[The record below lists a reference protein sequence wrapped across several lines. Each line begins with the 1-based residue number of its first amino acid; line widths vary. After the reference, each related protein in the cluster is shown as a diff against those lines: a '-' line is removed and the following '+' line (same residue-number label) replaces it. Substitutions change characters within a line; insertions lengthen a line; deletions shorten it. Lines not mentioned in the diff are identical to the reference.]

1 MAFLKEMVELAAE
14 DAEVLCLQEL
24 PVWAIGALDDWSG
37 KRAVTDVAQRARLGP
52 LPSTAEL
59 GRVITALNQGLF
71 RSAFTGQANAILL
84 RPELRL
90 IDHRSVVLNPFSFRR
105 AQARRLGLGLL
116 ARLAWGRE
124 RRVCQVVRVQR
135 GEETLVIGN
144 LHATSHPD
152 KRLPDAEL
160 LRAAVF
166 IDGLARPQEP
176 VLLAGD
182 FNVGLRSSRTLA
194 DLTGP
199 EWGFAG
205 ATPTGIDHV
214 LVRGAD
220 AGRAARWEPARRAFD
235 GRLLSDHAPVE
246 VEVV

>member
-14 DAEVLCLQEL
+14 DADVLCLQEL
-24 PVWAIGALDDWSG
+24 PVWALGALDDWSG
-37 KRAVTDVAQRARLGP
+37 RAAVTDVAQRARLGP

-59 GRVITALNQGLF
+59 GRGITALNQGLF

-105 AQARRLGLGLL
+105 AQARRLGLGVL

-124 RRVCQVVRVQR
+124 RRVCQAVRVRR
-135 GEETLVIGN
+135 GDETLVIGN
-144 LHATSHPD
+144 LHATSYPD
-152 KRLPDAEL
+152 RRLPDAEL

-166 IDGLARPQEP
+166 IDGFARPQEP

-182 FNVGLRSSRTLA
+182 FNVSVRSSQTLA

-220 AGRAARWEPARRAFD
+220 AGRAARWAPARRAFD

-246 VEVV
+246 LEVA